1 MHTHNLF
8 SPIIVAI
15 LIFTAIS
22 KPCYGQVNQQYNV
35 CNQTYSCGSNI
46 HNMRYP
52 FWGDG
57 RPQYCGHPQFQ
68 LKCQNTEYP
77 TVTIND
83 RSFQVL
89 GINQSSHVMTI
100 ARIDLWDS
108 YCTQNLSNISLDG
121 NFFWYSQAVRDLFM
135 FYDCTQNNF
144 TRGLSNNFTCTNLGS
159 DGGKS
164 LGFYADESLLRALLL
179 GNVTK
184 FEGVLCRVSV
194 EVPVLR
200 VALDELS
207 SKSLSLQ
214 EALNQGFEVV
224 YYAENAACLGC
235 EESGGICG
243 SDSSSLVFVCHCQ
256 DHTHPRN
263 CRNDGYRKLIK
274 KLLEMNYTGVLRKG
288 FVLQWSEANCNDY
301 TQSGGCYGYNN
312 NEFLCFCPDRPHFK
326 TYDDDIINVRRKLL
340 IGFGTAGITIIVMSL
355 IFIIYHFR
363 YKKRCATSSWVT
375 RKTFLHRSSMK
386 DLEKAGTYLNVQVF
400 SYSELEK
407 ATSNFDSKTE
417 LGDGGFGTVYQG
429 KLRDGRIVAVK
440 RLYEH
445 NFKRVEQFMNEVEIL
460 TRLRHQNLVSLY
472 GCTTH
477 HCRELLLVYE
487 YIPNGT
493 VADHLHGERG
503 KPGSLCWTTRMSI
516 AVETAS
522 ALAYLHASDVIHR
535 DVKTNNIL
543 LDNNFCVKVAD
554 FGLSRLFPN
563 DVTHVST
570 APQGTPGYV
579 DPQYHECY
587 QLTDK
592 SDVYSLGVVLVELIS
607 SKPAVDISRHRHEI
621 NLSTMA
627 INKIQNHALHE
638 LVDPRLGFDS
648 DYEVR
653 KMITKVAELAF
664 QCLQNESDSRPS
676 MENVLEVL
684 KGIQSEDCAMK
695 NAEVV
700 DIHEDD
706 VVLLTSKSPTL
717 SPSR

>member
-46 HNMRYP
+46 RNMRYP

-184 FEGVLCRVSV
+184 FEGVLCRVNV

-263 CRNDGYRKLIK
+263 CRND
-274 KLLEMNYTGVLRKG
+274 
-288 FVLQWSEANCNDY
+288 
-301 TQSGGCYGYNN
+301 
-312 NEFLCFCPDRPHFK
+312 
-326 TYDDDIINVRRKLL
+326 DIINVRRKLL
-340 IGFGTAGITIIVMSL
+340 IGFGTTGITIIVMSL

-363 YKKRCATSSWVT
+363 YKKRCATSSWVS

-700 DIHEDD
+700 DIREDD